1 MNSIEAQLKEIIKKN
16 IPKTIDV
23 NVPFQNENATSNLL
37 LQILRNQEEINERMK
52 HISIKLSMLETQI
65 NCLPYGNKYHNT
77 KWH

>member
-1 MNSIEAQLKEIIKKN
+1 MNSIEAQLKEIIKNN

-23 NVPFQNENATSNLL
+23 NVPLQIENDKSNLL

-52 HISIKLSMLETQI
+52 HISTMLETQI

-77 KWH
+77 KWN